1 MKEYV
6 KPLIEEEEIEI
17 EDVIA
22 TSGLTDAGTSVI
34 IQNDPNAE
42 VIGG

>member
-1 MKEYV
+1 MKEYL
-6 KPLIEEEEIEI
+6 KPLIEEEEILI

-22 TSGLTDAGTSVI
+22 TSGLTDGGSSPI